1 MVVLGLATAVSEE
14 RVGGVIG
21 LGEACAGIST
31 ASSSAYPRLMTHHGY
46 GRDRYG
52 G

>member
-31 ASSSAYPRLMTHHGY
+31 AKVVVPIQ
-46 GRDRYG
+46 D
-52 G
+52 